1 MNNFYTRV
9 VVGIFLL
16 ATFVIILFTVSSR
29 IETIKEEM
37 SKPRKDWKFE
47 KRRLFVDL
55 PNDSISNDS
64 ENPSNVNIW
73 VRNDT
78 LYMEFFSEY

>member
-16 ATFVIILFTVSSR
+16 ATFVIILISIGLR
-29 IETIKEEM
+29 ADTIKEEM

-55 PNDSISNDS
+55 PEEEISKDES
-64 ENPSNVNIW
+64 NPDTVIMF

-78 LYMEFFSEY
+78 LYVGYFHEY